1 MSEAR
6 YAYGDSA
13 SAGDR
18 LDLVARVF
26 EPTSRRFLEHVAP
39 RTPRLA
45 FDLGCGPGNTT
56 RLIAETLLPQRTV
69 GMDRSGPFLD
79 RARQDAPP
87 GVEFVEHDVFV
98 TPFPI
103 GAADVIFA
111 RLLLAH
117 LPDRPEVVARWTT
130 QLTTDGVL
138 LLDEIEEFRSDEPA
152 FQEYLKIA
160 TAVVDRSGGRLIAGS
175 ELGAMPEPPGTQ
187 RMSDE
192 VVALDATAAQVAP
205 IFGMNL
211 RVLADRGEIEPRPR
225 LERDLAAISE
235 RGGGSI
241 EWRVRQVAFRRV
253 G

>member
-26 EPTSRRFLEHVAP
+26 EPTSRRFLERAAP

-45 FDLGCGPGNTT
+45 LDLGCGPGNTT
-56 RLIAETLLPQRTV
+56 RLIADVLLPQRTV
-69 GMDRSGPFLD
+69 GLDRSRSFLE
-79 RARQDAPP
+79 RAGHAAPA
-87 GVEFVEHDVFV
+87 GVEFIEHDVFV

-103 GAADVIFA
+103 GPADVIFA

-117 LPDRPEVVARWTT
+117 LPDRGGVVARWTT
-130 QLTTDGVL
+130 QLAHGGVV
-138 LLDEIEEFRSDEPA
+138 LLDEIEELRTEEQA
-152 FQEYLKIA
+152 FAEYLPIA
-160 TAVVDRSGGRLIAGS
+160 IEVVERSGGRLLAGP
-175 ELGAMPEPPGTQ
+175 ELGALPEPPGTQ
-187 RMSDE
+187 RIWDE
-192 VVALDATAAQVAP
+192 VVTLDTSAAQVAP

-211 RVLADRGEIEPRPR
+211 RVLAERGEIQPRPR
-225 LERDLAAISE
+225 LERDLAAIAE

-241 EWRVRQVAFRRV
+241 EWRIRQVAFRRDH
-253 G
+253 